1 MFGKVIKVGEK
12 SMKSIQEILDKIS
25 SISNDNQEYVVF
37 EDDTNK
43 CYFGKD
49 KTGHIAFLI
58 ESSSPNIS
66 PLCQET
72 KSLSFVFNK
81 RCKLVCN
88 GECKRKVMHALT
100 CKEQD
105 RDKLETFLRLTK
117 SFSSLDSGADQYYFA
132 KLFSSLSALFDKQH
146 KISEKELQG
155 LFSELYVILYFNSVG
170 CDIARQ
176 WQSRS
181 RMKFDFSFDKRRR
194 LEIKSTLK
202 SERVH
207 HFKHEQLR
215 SELYDI
221 KLASVMLRKNDF
233 GISLFEV
240 VEKIREIYADNFALM
255 LHIDNTISQ
264 IDDDL
269 MRGLKYDEIYL
280 KENIRFYDAKDVPH
294 FNEKTPEGVF
304 NAEYDCQLDA
314 SPYLSIDEI
323 KNWII
328 NG

>member
-1 MFGKVIKVGEK
+1 M
-12 SMKSIQEILDKIS
+12 SNQEIMDKVN
-25 SISNDNQEYVVF
+25 SINNDTQEYVVF
-37 EDDTNK
+37 EDDSNK

-58 ESSSPNIS
+58 ESSSPNIL
-66 PLCQET
+66 PLYQET

-81 RCKLVCN
+81 HCKLVCN
-88 GECKRKVMHALT
+88 GENKRKVMHILT

-105 RDKLETFLRLTK
+105 RNKLETFIRLTK
-117 SFSSLDSGADQYYFA
+117 SFSYFDSGSDQYYFA
-132 KLFSSLSALFDKQH
+132 KLFSSLSALFDKQR

-155 LFSELYVILYFNSVG
+155 LFSELYVILYFNNIE
-170 CDIARQ
+170 CDISKQ
-176 WQSRS
+176 WQSRN

-194 LEIKSTLK
+194 LEVKSTLK

-207 HFKHEQLR
+207 HFKHEQLL

-221 KLASVMLRKNDF
+221 KLVSVMLRKNDF
-233 GISLFEV
+233 GISLFDV

-264 IDDDL
+264 LDDDL
-269 MRGLKYDEIYL
+269 MHSLRYDEIYL
-280 KENIRFYDAKDVPH
+280 KENIRFYDAKNISH

-304 NAEYDCQLDA
+304 NVEYDCQLDS
-314 SPYLSIDEI
+314 SPCLSIAEI
-323 KNWII
+323 KNWVIK
-328 NG
+328 G